1 MSDEN
6 SDSETSEIS
15 SELAMSSN
23 KVSTFPAEHNYNNEE
38 TPFKKTMLEHGHKK
52 DVLETIKKLHFKCG
66 GNELY
71 ENLYILP
78 SQWINLLKF
87 EKIG

>member
-1 MSDEN
+1 MSDDN

-52 DVLETIKKLHFKCG
+52 DVLETIKR
-66 GNELY
+66 
-71 ENLYILP
+71 YIWSVAMNTMNIYTYRLP
-78 SQWINLLKF
+78 DGF
-87 EKIG
+87 